1 MIRRT
6 TRVIVVVLGCALLP
20 CRLYRSGWS
29 MSTVQVLDPWPDYKA
44 LPAHIPYYSPTIRK
58 NISKQDW
65 DFGPLVHIV
74 KTRLMQHQG
83 NLTALGQARL
93 ALFRVFCLPTMVH
106 QSKSNFL
113 WFIRVDPN
121 LDPSLLASL
130 IRLVSEQQH
139 HANIYVIASNENPRF
154 RGGEE
159 TRKLAQ
165 SKVYT
170 GNRDRLEIAVALH
183 DQFPILETRLDA
195 DDGLHIG
202 YLQFIQETVRQ
213 TSKSHPK
220 LQWMFWC
227 VHSHLE
233 WFWMDNQ
240 STLPPNVTLALQD
253 DLLTFGSWRVVQNRY
268 CMTPGLSTFFGVT
281 TKVWQVPYTG
291 HSKLFKVI
299 QGLDGVDNRNIS
311 NCGLPQTA
319 DCIQFVQPF
328 VLDAIRSRS
337 PTSAGVRA
345 IQPVAKEL
353 QRYNTLKEVQ
363 YYRNTAL
370 ESFAVSGASLQ
381 WINQLMAEHVIDVAS
396 DNVRGQC
403 THGHSCD
410 ERASEQL
417 QQLVHSRSS
426 TPTPE

>member
-20 CRLYRSGWS
+20 CRLYRTTRSL
-29 MSTVQVLDPWPDYKA
+29 TIVHVLDPWPDPEA
-44 LPAHIPYYSPTIRK
+44 LPMDISYYIPTIR
-58 NISKQDW
+58 NDITKQDW
-65 DFGPLVHIV
+65 DFGPLIHIV

-106 QSKSNFL
+106 QLTSNFL

-121 LDPSLLASL
+121 LDPSQLASL
-130 IRLVSEQQH
+130 IRLAGEQQCN
-139 HANIYVIASNENPRF
+139 ANIYVIASNENPRF
-154 RGGEE
+154 RSGEE

-170 GNRDRLEIAVALH
+170 GNRTRLEIAMALH

-213 TSKSHPK
+213 TTKVHPK

-233 WFWMDNQ
+233 WFWMDKQ
-240 STLPPNVTLALQD
+240 STLPPNATLALRGN
-253 DLLTFGSWRVVQNRY
+253 LLTFGSWRVVQNQY
-268 CMTPGLSTFFGVT
+268 CMTPGLSTYFGVT
-281 TKVWQVPYTG
+281 TNARQVPYTG

-311 NCGLPQTA
+311 NCGQPQTA
-319 DCIQFVQPF
+319 DCIQFVQSF
-328 VLDAIRSRS
+328 ALDAIRSRT

-345 IQPVAKEL
+345 VQPVARDL
-353 QRYNTLKEVQ
+353 QRYTSLEQVQ

-370 ESFAVSGASLQ
+370 QSFAISGASLQ
-381 WINQLMAEHVIDVAS
+381 WINQFMADHLIDVAS

-403 THGHSCD
+403 TPGHSCD

-417 QQLVHSRSS
+417 RQLVQSRSS
-426 TPTPE
+426 APSPE